1 MSNCPVQRRLR
12 GGLSLILL
20 LCAFVSAQAQN
31 SILESDTLTLS
42 IGDTL
47 SLNHKFLTPGTQRI
61 LLPDGK
67 LLPKDA
73 YKLNTLTGKLILLD
87 PAFAGQT
94 AVATYRYFPRFLDE
108 SFSFRTFR
116 IEKDSITGE
125 DQIFVDDYD
134 YGAEQPFF
142 IPSNVRRSGSISRG
156 ISVGNNQSL
165 SVTSGLR
172 LQLEGDLG
180 DDLKLQAAIT
190 DENIPIQPDGT
201 TQQIQDFD
209 RVFIQLLRG
218 NDNVILGDFEINHK
232 GTQFANFYRNVQG
245 IGINIRENNVRV
257 GVRGAVAK
265 GKFNTNSF
273 QGEEGKQGPYRLQ
286 GRNQERFIIVLAG
299 SEKVFLNGELMIRGE
314 GNDYV
319 MDYNSGEL
327 RFTSQR
333 VINSTS
339 RIVVDFEYTDRNYN
353 RSLLFMDAGYSFA
366 KDRVK
371 ITASYGR
378 DADNPN
384 APIDGSFNEE
394 SLDSLRRAGDDA
406 QLAFVSGI
414 DSVQS
419 TAVSTAIRYARR
431 DTTIASVNYQRY
443 VFATDTSAIFQIVF
457 TNVGVGNGNYSRQ
470 QSLVNGTVYV
480 WLSPDSTT
488 GQPRGTFEP
497 IRVLV
502 PAKLFQVFDV
512 TAEAKIS
519 EKTTV
524 YSEIAISSEDKNLQS
539 PLDDGDNEDL
549 ANKTGIRIEKLK
561 LGDSLELKVDLSHRY
576 VGKRYNNIDRV
587 YKVEY
592 GREWNFDDLGDR
604 LIENVSE
611 AVAELR
617 YSDKVRLLVNNG
629 IRTYGTRFFSVKQLY
644 EVESNHSLLQGKY
657 TFTNVSTEDK
667 FENGLSRWTRHNGD
681 IYKTLWKDQL
691 RIGSEIWLED
701 KDNQVRDTTQNGTFS
716 FYDVKPYIKIERDDA
731 LSLHLYYNYRKEF
744 EFQDSLL
751 RGKSEAHTEYMKVMW
766 SPVPTL
772 NLQNTSSLRQ
782 FTVLDNAFLDQGLAD
797 NLTFITN
804 MQASYY
810 TKNRLIFSSIIYE
823 ATSEQLA
830 RKQVA
835 YVEVNPGQGDY
846 EWIDLNEDE
855 VQDLDEFQYSINPAR
870 SNFFVR
876 VVVPTQE
883 LFPTTALNFSGNLK
897 LDFKKVVPRSKKF
910 LQETAR
916 NFLSI
921 TNFRVAQKKAAGTEL
936 DNYLIK
942 INDVFADTTL
952 LDAQYT
958 FKQDIYFYRNN
969 KVGDLRFGM
978 VDNKSKQFLVSGTE
992 NRSQLS
998 YSADQRLNLGQSKS
1012 IENKVK
1018 WGNRSARAE
1027 SFDSRN
1033 FNIDFIEVQPKMNFQ
1048 INRKLRVSLG
1058 YEYKNKQNFND
1069 SAEVDVT
1076 VNLHKLG
1083 VDAKWNL
1090 KDRNNIFAKFELVQ
1104 IAQVGTA
1111 GFSAE
1116 YELRESLEPGLN
1128 AIWQVFST
1136 VYLSKSLELSLTY
1149 DGRSSPGT
1157 KVLHTGRV
1165 QLKAFF

>member
-1 MSNCPVQRRLR
+1 MTAGDTLRLSQKFLAPFSEKLTLSD
-12 GGLSLILL
+12 GSVVPHQSYEVDYITGSLILKD
-20 LCAFVSAQAQN
+20 S
-31 SILESDTLTLS
+31 TL
-42 IGDTL
+42 D
-47 SLNHKFLTPGTQRI
+47 
-61 LLPDGK
+61 
-67 LLPKDA
+67 
-73 YKLNTLTGKLILLD
+73 
-87 PAFAGQT
+87 GQT
-94 AVATYRYFPRFLDE
+94 VYSSYRYFPRFLDE
-108 SFSFRTFR
+108 TFSFRTFR

-125 DQIFVDDYD
+125 EQVFVDDYD
-134 YGAEQPFF
+134 YGPEQPFF

-245 IGINIRENNVRV
+245 IGLQIREGNFQM

-273 QGEEGKQGPYRLQ
+273 QGEEGKQGPYRLT
-286 GRNQERFIIVLAG
+286 GRNSERFIIVLAG
-299 SEKVFLNGELMIRGE
+299 SEKVFLNGEAMTRGE

-333 VINSTS
+333 VITSAS

-353 RSLLFMDAGYSFA
+353 RSLFFTDASYSFL

-371 ITASYGR
+371 ISASYGR

-384 APIDGSFNEE
+384 APIDGTFSEE
-394 SLDSLRRAGDDA
+394 ALDSLRRAGDDA

-414 DSVQS
+414 DSVGPS
-419 TAVSTAIRYARR
+419 TVTTALRYARR
-431 DTTIASVNYQRY
+431 DTTILGIPYERY
-443 VFATDTSAIFQIVF
+443 VFSSDSDAVYQVIF
-457 TNVGVGNGNYSRQ
+457 TNVGSGNGFYSRV
-470 QSLVNGTVYV
+470 QSLVNGTIYV
-480 WLSPDSTT
+480 WTAPDSLT
-488 GQPRGTFEP
+488 GQPLGDYAP

-502 PAKLFQVFDV
+502 PAKMFQVADAIV
-512 TAEAKIS
+512 EAKV
-519 EKTTV
+519 TDQLTL
-524 YSEIAISSEDKNLQS
+524 YSEVAVSSEDKNRQS
-539 PLDDGDNEDL
+539 PIDDNDNVDI
-549 ANKTGIRIEKLK
+549 ANKSGLRLNGIKI
-561 LGDSLELKVDLSHRY
+561 GDSLSLKIDVSHRY

-611 AVAELR
+611 AIAELR
-617 YSDKVRLLVNNG
+617 YSDKVRLTANSG
-629 IRTYGTRFFSVKQLY
+629 IRTFGTRFFSVKQLY
-644 EVESNHSLLQGKY
+644 EIESTHRSLQGKY
-657 TFTNVSTEDK
+657 TFTTISTDDK
-667 FENGLSRWTRHNGD
+667 QESQFSRWTRHNGD
-681 IYKTLWKDQL
+681 VYKTLAKGKL
-691 RIGSEIWLED
+691 KVGSEIWIED
-701 KDNQVRDTTQNGTFS
+701 KSNEKEGLSQQGAFS
-716 FYDVKPYIKIERDDA
+716 FYDLKPYIKIEKDDM
-731 LSLHLYYNYRKEF
+731 LSLHLYYNYRKEY
-744 EFQDSLL
+744 EFLDSLI
-751 RGKSEAHTEYMKVMW
+751 REKSIAHTEYAKIVW
-766 SPVPTL
+766 SPRANL

-782 FTVLDNAFLDQGLAD
+782 FEVLDPKFLETGLND

-804 MQASYY
+804 LQASYF
-810 TKNRLIFSSIIYE
+810 TKNRLIFSSLIYE

-846 EWIDLNEDE
+846 EWIDANDDG

-876 VVVPTQE
+876 VVVPTTE
-883 LFPTTALNFSGNLK
+883 LFPTTALNFSGNFK
-897 LDFKKVVPRSKKF
+897 LDFKKTIKRSKNFWK
-910 LQETAR
+910 ETAR

-921 TNFRVAQKKAAGTEL
+921 TNFRVAQKKAAGSQF
-936 DNYLIK
+936 DNYLI
-942 INDVFADTTL
+942 NLGDVFADTSL

-958 FKQDIYFYRNN
+958 FKQDVYFYRNN
-969 KVGDLRFGM
+969 KVGDLRFGL

-992 NRSQLS
+992 TRGLRSYGS
-998 YSADQRLNLGQSKS
+998 DQRLNIGKSKS

-1018 WGNRSARAE
+1018 LGNRSASAA
-1027 SFDSRN
+1027 SFNSRN
-1033 FNIDFIEVQPKMNFQ
+1033 FNIDFIEVNPKMNFQ
-1048 INRKLRVSLG
+1048 LSRKLRLSVG
-1058 YEYKNKQNFND
+1058 YEYKNKKNQND
-1069 SAEVDVT
+1069 SMEVDVT
-1076 VNLHKLG
+1076 VNLHKLAL
-1083 VDAKWNL
+1083 DAKWNL
-1090 KDRNNIFAKFELVQ
+1090 KERNNIFAKLELVQ
-1104 IAQVGTA
+1104 ISQEGSA

-1116 YELRESLEPGLN
+1116 YELRESLEPGFN
-1128 AIWQVFST
+1128 AIWQVFT
-1136 VYLSKSLELSLTY
+1136 TIYLSKSLELSLTY
-1149 DGRSSPGT
+1149 DGRSSQGT

>member
-1 MSNCPVQRRLR
+1 VQRRLK
-12 GGLSLILL
+12 GGLFLL
-20 LCAFVSAQAQN
+20 LAVCSFLSAQAQN
-31 SILESDTLTLS
+31 SIQHTDTLELS
-42 IGDTL
+42 YGDTL
-47 SLNHKFLTPGTQRI
+47 SLSHKYLSPASQRI
-61 LLPDGK
+61 LLPSGK

-73 YKLNTLTGKLILLD
+73 YQLNTLTGEFILLD
-87 PAFAGQT
+87 STYAGQS
-94 AVATYRYFPRFLDE
+94 VATTYRYFPRFLDE

-116 IEKDSITGE
+116 IEKDSLTGE

-134 YGAEQPFF
+134 YGSEQPFF

-245 IGINIRENNVRV
+245 IGINVREKNLRV

-286 GRNQERFIIVLAG
+286 GRNDERFIIVLAG
-299 SEKVFLNGELMIRGE
+299 SEKVFLNGELMARGE

-333 VINSTS
+333 VINTTS

-353 RSLLFMDAGYSFA
+353 RSLLFVDAGYSLA
-366 KDRVK
+366 KDKVK
-371 ITASYGR
+371 VTASYGR
-378 DADNPN
+378 DSDNPN
-384 APIDGSFNEE
+384 APIDGEFSDE

-406 QLAFVSGI
+406 QLAFVSGV
-414 DSVQS
+414 DTAQS
-419 TAVSTAIRYARR
+419 TAVATAIRYARR
-431 DTTIASVNYQRY
+431 DTTINAIDYERY
-443 VFATDTSAIFQIVF
+443 VFASDSTAIFQVVF
-457 TNVGVGNGNYSRQ
+457 TNVGFGNGNYNRQ
-470 QSLVNGTVYV
+470 QSLVNGTVYIWV
-480 WLSPDSTT
+480 PPDSMT
-488 GQPRGTFEP
+488 GQPRGSFEP

-502 PAKLFQVFDV
+502 PAKMFQVFDV
-512 TAEAKIS
+512 TAEAKITD
-519 EKTTV
+519 KATV
-524 YSEIAISSEDKNLQS
+524 YSEIAVSSEDKNRQS
-539 PLDDGDNEDL
+539 PFDDEDNEDL
-549 ANKTGIRIEKLK
+549 ANKTGIRLENLK

-617 YSDKVRLLVNNG
+617 YSDKVRLMVNNG

-644 EVESNHSLLQGKY
+644 EMESSHRFLQGKY

-667 FENGLSRWTRHNGD
+667 FETGLSRWTRHNGD
-681 IYKTLWKDQL
+681 IYKTLWKNRL
-691 RIGSEIWLED
+691 KVGSEIWLED
-701 KDNQVRDTTQNGTFS
+701 KNNQVRDTVQSGTFN
-716 FYDVKPYIKIERDDA
+716 FYDVKPYLKIQNEDK
-731 LSLHLYYNYRKEF
+731 LSLHLYYNYRKEY
-744 EFQDSLL
+744 EFQDSTV
-751 RGKSEAHTEYMKVMW
+751 REKSEAHTEYMKVVW

-772 NLQNTSSLRQ
+772 SLQNTSSLRQ
-782 FTVLDNAFLDQGLAD
+782 YSVLDTAFLKTGLND

-810 TKNRLIFSSIIYE
+810 TKNRLIFSSLIYE

-846 EWIDLNEDE
+846 EWIDLNEDG

-876 VVVPTQE
+876 IVVPTQE

-897 LDFKKVVPRSKKF
+897 LDFKKVIPRSKKF
-910 LQETAR
+910 LKETAR

-936 DNYLIK
+936 ENYLIRFD
-942 INDVFADTTL
+942 DVFADTTL

-969 KVGDLRFGM
+969 KVGDIRFGM

-998 YSADQRLNLGQSKS
+998 YSSDQRLNLGQSKS

-1018 WGNRSARAE
+1018 WGNRSSRAE

-1048 INRKLRVSLG
+1048 LNRKLRLSLG

-1069 SAEVDVT
+1069 SSEVDVT

-1104 IAQVGTA
+1104 IAQEGTA

-1136 VYLSKSLELSLTY
+1136 VYLSKTLELSLTY

>member
-1 MSNCPVQRRLR
+1 M
-12 GGLSLILL
+12 
-20 LCAFVSAQAQN
+20 
-31 SILESDTLTLS
+31 
-42 IGDTL
+42 GDTL
-47 SLNHKFLTPGTQRI
+47 QLSQKYLAPFSERL
-61 LLPDGK
+61 LLPNGSLIPHQTYQLDYLAGT
-67 LLPKDA
+67 LVLTDSSFNGQIA
-73 YKLNTLTGKLILLD
+73 YTS
-87 PAFAGQT
+87 
-94 AVATYRYFPRFLDE
+94 YRFFPRFLE
-108 SFSFRTFR
+108 ETFSFRTFR
-116 IEKDSITGE
+116 IEIDTVTGE
-125 DQIFVDDYD
+125 ELVFVDDYD
-134 YGAEQPFF
+134 YGPEQPFF

-245 IGINIRENNVRV
+245 IGLQIREGNFQM
-257 GVRGAVAK
+257 GIRGAVAK

-273 QGEEGKQGPYRLQ
+273 QGQEGNQGPYRLA
-286 GRNQERFIIVLAG
+286 GRNNERFIIVLAG
-299 SEKVFLNGELMIRGE
+299 SEKVFLNGEAMTRGE

-333 VINSTS
+333 VITSAS

-353 RSLLFMDAGYSFA
+353 RSLFFTDASYSFF

-371 ITASYGR
+371 ISASYGR

-384 APIDGSFNEE
+384 APIDGTFSEE
-394 SLDSLRRAGDDA
+394 ALDSLRRAGDNG
-406 QLAFVSGI
+406 QLAFVTGI
-414 DSVQS
+414 DSVGPS
-419 TAVSTAIRYARR
+419 TLTTALRYARR
-431 DTTIASVNYQRY
+431 DTTIGANPYERY
-443 VFATDTSAIFQIVF
+443 VFTSDTDAVYQVIF
-457 TNVGVGNGNYSRQ
+457 TNVGPGNGFYNRV
-470 QSLVNGTVYV
+470 QSLVNGTIYV
-480 WLSPDSTT
+480 WVAPDSLT
-488 GQPRGTFEP
+488 GQPQGDYAP

-502 PAKLFQVFDV
+502 PAKMFQVADV
-512 TAEAKIS
+512 QVETKIT
-519 EKTTV
+519 EKMTL
-524 YSEIAISSEDKNLQS
+524 YSEVAVSSEDKNRQS
-539 PLDDGDNEDL
+539 ALDDDDNVDI
-549 ANKTGIRIEKLK
+549 ANKTGVRLNGIKM
-561 LGDSLELKVDLSHRY
+561 GDSLELKVDVSHRY

-592 GREWNFDDLGDR
+592 GREWNFDDLGGR

-611 AVAELR
+611 AIAELR
-617 YSDKVRLLVNNG
+617 YSDKIRLTANAGVR
-629 IRTYGTRFFSVKQLY
+629 TFGTRFFSVKQLY
-644 EVESNHSLLQGKY
+644 EVESRHRSLQGKY
-657 TFTNVSTEDK
+657 TFTTISTDDSQESQ
-667 FENGLSRWTRHNGD
+667 FSRWTRHNGD
-681 IYKTLWKDQL
+681 VYKTLGKGKL
-691 RIGSEIWLED
+691 KVGSEVWIED
-701 KDNQVRDTTQNGTFS
+701 KSNEKKGIAQQGAFS
-716 FYDVKPYIKIERDDA
+716 FYDLKPYVKIEKDDQF
-731 LSLHLYYNYRKEF
+731 SLHLYYNYRKEF
-744 EFQDSLL
+744 EFLDSLI
-751 RGKSEAHTEYMKVMW
+751 REKSIANTGYAKLIW
-766 SPVPTL
+766 SPRANL

-782 FTVLDNAFLDQGLAD
+782 FEVVDPRFLDAGVND

-804 MQASYY
+804 LQASYF
-810 TKNRLIFSSIIYE
+810 TRNRLIFSSLIYE

-846 EWIDLNEDE
+846 EWIDSNDDG

-876 VVVPTQE
+876 VVVPTNE
-883 LFPTTALNFSGNLK
+883 LFPTTALNFSGNFK
-897 LDFKKVVPRSKKF
+897 LDFKKTIARSKNFWK
-910 LQETAR
+910 ETAR

-921 TNFRVAQKKAAGTEL
+921 TNFRVAQKKAAGS
-936 DNYLIK
+936 DFNNYLI
-942 INDVFADTTL
+942 NLGDVFADTTL

-958 FKQDIYFYRNN
+958 LKQDIYFYRNN
-969 KVGDLRFGM
+969 KVGDVRFGL

-992 NRSQLS
+992 TRGLRS
-998 YSADQRLNLGQSKS
+998 YGTDQRLNIGKSKS
-1012 IENKVK
+1012 IENKFK
-1018 WGNRSARAE
+1018 IGNRSASAA
-1027 SFDSRN
+1027 SFNSRN
-1033 FNIDFIEVQPKMNFQ
+1033 FDIDFYEVNPTMNFQ
-1048 INRKLRVSLG
+1048 VSRKLRLSVG
-1058 YEYKNKQNFND
+1058 YEYKNKRNFND

-1076 VNLHKLG
+1076 VNLHKLAL
-1083 VDAKWNL
+1083 DAKWNL
-1090 KDRNNIFAKFELVQ
+1090 KERNNIFAKLELVQ
-1104 IAQVGTA
+1104 IAQEGSA

-1116 YELRESLEPGLN
+1116 YELRESLEPGFN
-1128 AIWQVFST
+1128 AIWQVFTT

-1149 DGRSSPGT
+1149 DGRSTQGN